1 MWMCTS
7 GQSNGKVEWDPKSK
21 KMYIGL
27 GSGSYMW
34 MELAEAEKLSRDLG
48 LQIKMAKVQ
57 EMKNANE

>member
-1 MWMCTS
+1 MWMCAY

-27 GSGSYMW
+27 GSKSYLW
-34 MELAEAEKLSRDLG
+34 MELSEAEKLSRDLD

-57 EMKNANE
+57 ETKNANE